1 MSILFASSEI
11 FPYAKSGGLA
21 DVAHSLP
28 QALREYETVYTVMPL
43 YDIVNR
49 AKHKII
55 YSGTTFS
62 YALEEYDTN
71 LIFFTKKI
79 VKKICLFITP
89 FYVEERD
96 CIMTDMVSLETM
108 GCVLVFFLMLF

>member
-43 YDIVNR
+43 YDVVNR

-55 YSGTTFS
+55 YSGTTFWYTLS
-62 YALEEYDTN
+62 GVRHQFDVFYKEDCQEE
-71 LIFFTKKI
+71 IGRAH
-79 VKKICLFITP
+79 V
-89 FYVEERD
+89 
-96 CIMTDMVSLETM
+96 
-108 GCVLVFFLMLF
+108 